1 MRNRIKS
8 PDKQAFRKCWGR
20 WTAIVELFA
29 RRRAARKQLDPR
41 QYAELRHELISRCRA
56 LAALANDVE
65 AAYYRY
71 LEDLAQPW
79 LDLATLDRGERDI
92 LYDLLIQCRQVETQ
106 LGGRSWWRRVP
117 AGLMVLA
124 LFALIFAVMLLWM
137 GKFSVLSSTILEYS
151 QDMLNTLYLRAVYS
165 SELERLFMVGCVLIA
180 VSIYAVSRTAK
191 S

>member
-1 MRNRIKS
+1 MRNRIKL

-29 RRRAARKQLDPR
+29 RRRVARKRLDPR
-41 QYAELRHELISRCRA
+41 EYTELHHELISRCRA
-56 LAALANDVE
+56 LAASANDVE

-92 LYDLLIQCRQVETQ
+92 LYDLLIRCRQVEAHF
-106 LGGRSWWRRVP
+106 GGRLWWRRVP
-117 AGLMVLA
+117 AGLIALV
-124 LFALIFAVMLLWM
+124 LFASFFAIMLSWM
-137 GKFSVLSSTILEYS
+137 GKFSVLLRTILEYS
-151 QDMLNTLYLRAVYS
+151 RDGLDTLYLRAVYS
-165 SELERLFMVGCVLIA
+165 SEFERLFMVGCVLIA